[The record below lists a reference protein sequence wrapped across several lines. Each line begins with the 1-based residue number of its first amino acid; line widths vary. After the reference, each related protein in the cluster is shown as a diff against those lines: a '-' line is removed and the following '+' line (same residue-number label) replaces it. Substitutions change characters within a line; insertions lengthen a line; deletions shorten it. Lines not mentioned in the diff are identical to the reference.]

1 MCDLESTFDGGA
13 HLGVVRPQI
22 FRKVVASD
30 HEGLVSEL
38 NVTTFGLSLTGV
50 AVSPYLKVV
59 P

>member
-13 HLGVVRPQI
+13 HLSVVRPQI
-22 FRKVVASD
+22 FREIVACN

-38 NVTTFGLSLTGV
+38 NVTTFGLTLTGV